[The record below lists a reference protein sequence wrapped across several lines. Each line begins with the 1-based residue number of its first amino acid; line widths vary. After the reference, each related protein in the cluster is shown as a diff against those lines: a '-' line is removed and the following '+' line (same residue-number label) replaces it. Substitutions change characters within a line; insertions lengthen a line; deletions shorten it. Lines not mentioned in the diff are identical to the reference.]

1 MLKLFNIVISFKI
14 IIVYKFKK
22 TTNIYTI
29 FVNIIHKIIFIQV
42 LFVDNAH
49 FSINES
55 LKHFVLTID
64 IM

>member
-1 MLKLFNIVISFKI
+1 MLTLLDIVIRFNI

-22 TTNIYTI
+22 TSNIYTI

-55 LKHFVLTID
+55 LKHFVLTVN

>member
-22 TTNIYTI
+22 TSNIYTI

-42 LFVDNAH
+42 LFADNAH

-55 LKHFVLTID
+55 LKHFVLTVD

>member
-22 TTNIYTI
+22 TSNIYTI

-55 LKHFVLTID
+55 LKHLF
-64 IM
+64 

>member
-1 MLKLFNIVISFKI
+1 MLNLFDIVISFKI

-22 TTNIYTI
+22 TSNIYTI

-42 LFVDNAH
+42 LFADNAH

-55 LKHFVLTID
+55 LKHFVLTVD

>member
-1 MLKLFNIVISFKI
+1 MLKLFDIVISFKI

-55 LKHFVLTID
+55 LKHFVFMID

>member
-1 MLKLFNIVISFKI
+1 MLKLFDIVISLKI

-22 TTNIYTI
+22 TSNIYTI

-42 LFVDNAH
+42 LFADNAH

-55 LKHFVLTID
+55 LKHFVLTVD

>member
-22 TTNIYTI
+22 TSNIYTI

>member
-1 MLKLFNIVISFKI
+1 MLKLFDIVISFKI

-22 TTNIYTI
+22 TSNIYTI

-42 LFVDNAH
+42 LFADNAH

-55 LKHFVLTID
+55 LKHFVLTVD

>member
-22 TTNIYTI
+22 TSNIYTI

-42 LFVDNAH
+42 LFADNAH

-55 LKHFVLTID
+55 LKHFVLTVN

>member
-1 MLKLFNIVISFKI
+1 MLKLFDIVTSFKI

-22 TTNIYTI
+22 TSNIYTI

-42 LFVDNAH
+42 LFADNAH

-55 LKHFVLTID
+55 LKHFVLTVD